1 MLEFLDE
8 DLMNLADD
16 SLEALLFLLLCMLSY
31 LS

>member
-8 DLMNLADD
+8 DLMNLDDD